1 MKKILLLIVVLLQVA
16 ISRSQTIQYVDDDA
30 PDRDSTEAEA
40 LPWFGNNQYL
50 FCFCW
55 SQPIP
60 LLPRRGFQP
69 VDRY

>member
-40 LPWFGNNQYL
+40 LP
-50 FCFCW
+50 
-55 SQPIP
+55 
-60 LLPRRGFQP
+60 
-69 VDRY
+69 